1 MNIHDATDSKHLSE
15 EQLAVLRDKGTE
27 APYSGQ
33 YLHHSENGVYT
44 CAACGTELFRSSQK
58 YESNQLSLQG
68 WPSFADAAASGAVR
82 LEADDSHG
90 MQRTEVVCATC
101 GGHLGHLF
109 DDDSSPSGKHY
120 CINSVCL
127 GFSPQVKP

>member
-1 MNIHDATDSKHLSE
+1 MNIHDAEDNEHLSA

-27 APYSGQ
+27 VPYSGQ
-33 YLHHSENGVYT
+33 YLNHSESGVYT
-44 CAACGTELFRSSQK
+44 CAACGTELFQSDQK
-58 YESNQLSLQG
+58 YESNQLSLRG
-68 WPSFADAAASGAVR
+68 WPSFADAAASGAIR

-90 MQRTEVVCATC
+90 MHRTEVVCATC

-109 DDDSSPSGKHY
+109 DDESSPSGKHY

-127 GFSPQVKP
+127 GFSPKQKI